1 MARMMRAMRWRRVTP
16 TFGYDLKGSYRAQ
29 EKRAVQATITAS
41 QEEIDEDR
49 AVRDLWRYVYSRYPA
64 ERADRLLDMQEI
76 PRPPSRAGRTS

>member
-29 EKRAVQATITAS
+29 ERRTVQAEVDAS

-49 AVRDLWRYVYSRYPA
+49 KIRETWNYFYSLYPA
-64 ERADRLLDMQEI
+64 EVVDATLDMYEI
-76 PRPPSRAGRTS
+76 PRPPSRACRTP